1 MLAIAGE
8 YSQAIGSRNRK
19 SVRFWEGKDDA
30 LEFSIDIPASERG
43 KALMETFDATDVFE
57 RPVIDIGA
65 SNVKVTG
72 ELAEYTAARVRAITV
87 GPTDAAAGWTAASSG
102 R

>member
-1 MLAIAGE
+1 
-8 YSQAIGSRNRK
+8 
-19 SVRFWEGKDDA
+19 
-30 LEFSIDIPASERG
+30 
-43 KALMETFDATDVFE
+43 METFDATDVFE

-87 GPTDAAAGWTAASSG
+87 GPTDAAAGWTPLRLADDIDDEFAPAATTAEKIAALSG
-102 R
+102 ISQRRSRLWLL